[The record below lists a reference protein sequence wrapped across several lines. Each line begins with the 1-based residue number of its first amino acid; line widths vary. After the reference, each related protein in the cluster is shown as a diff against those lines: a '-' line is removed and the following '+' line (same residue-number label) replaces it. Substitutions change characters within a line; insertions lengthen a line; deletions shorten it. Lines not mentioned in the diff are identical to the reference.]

1 MHENDRIFEVLT
13 ELKQHAAVTNER
25 LEWYNKSLDMHIKR
39 TELLE
44 KDMQVAL
51 LPIKVGKFLA
61 AFTAG
66 ALSIWGLF
74 QAVVR
79 K

>member
-1 MHENDRIFEVLT
+1 MNEDRLFEMLS
-13 ELKQHAAVTNER
+13 ELKAHMHTTNER
-25 LEWYNKSLDMHIKR
+25 LDWYNKSLDLHIKR

-61 AFTAG
+61 AFCAG
-66 ALSIWGLF
+66 ASTIWVFVQL
-74 QAVVR
+74 VR
-79 K
+79 PK